1 MTVEAED
8 ALIAALKVKT
18 AYPEAAITYVRKRNA
33 RGDRRHPHSSQI
45 DEDPAGDAAR
55 SRSSVRTLHDIIEET
70 MPEPVPKP
78 PGRPPAEPI
87 IIRNPSRPAERP
99 EIDRS
104 PEEEEPEIK
113 VPPEIIPEMPPP
125 PGPGEQAA

>member
-1 MTVEAED
+1 MQTIAKSMGVAAQTGHDTTEEATPD
-8 ALIAALKVKT
+8 
-18 AYPEAAITYVRKRNA
+18 
-33 RGDRRHPHSSQI
+33 
-45 DEDPAGDAAR
+45 
-55 SRSSVRTLHDIIEET
+55 
-70 MPEPVPKP
+70 PVPKP

-87 IIRNPSRPAERP
+87 IIKNPFEPAERP

-104 PEEEEPEIK
+104 QDQEEEPEIK